1 MQQLLQARGWY
12 GVFFVKDPLSVSPD
26 SDGGLVETFRVS
38 IRLRPLIG
46 WMSAEGGFQGL
57 YYHEARGALYS
68 WRKITEEV
76 PGYFCG
82 DICVDEVHTIQAILQ
97 HAVVEKGR
105 AWLKDLMGRV
115 AVDLSEEA
123 KIFLDKGRL
132 PIPRPIQ

>member
-1 MQQLLQARGWY
+1 MQLLQARGWY
-12 GVFFVKDPLSVSPD
+12 GAFFVLDPVSVS
-26 SDGGLVETFRVS
+26 SDKEGGLVETVRVS

-82 DICVDEVHTIQAILQ
+82 DICVDEVPTIQAILQ
-97 HAVVEKGR
+97 HSVVEKGR
-105 AWLKDLMGRV
+105 AWLKDLMGRYSV
-115 AVDLSEEA
+115 NASEEVVV
-123 KIFLDKGRL
+123 FLDKGQL
-132 PIPRPIQ
+132 PIPRPIE